1 MKILICLVLMFLTLF
16 TASCAAPDKEI
27 STPAPQEIEEE
38 PSSVEP
44 SQDEKIFVYNS
55 NKKNEPNLVVL
66 TLNAEP
72 TLLGEKYAR
81 LAGVV
86 GGQNKQAL
94 LEVAGRGLGVKVG
107 DQIIGYTVLEI
118 GESSLKLGRDEG

>member
-1 MKILICLVLMFLTLF
+1 MKIFGLLFLALFLV
-16 TASCAAPDKEI
+16 SCASPDKE
-27 STPAPQEIEEE
+27 SPAPEPQVVEAE
-38 PSSVEP
+38 PSLVEP
-44 SQDEKIFVYNS
+44 AQDEKIFVYNS
-55 NKKNEPNLVVL
+55 NKNNMPQIVVL
-66 TLNAEP
+66 ALNAEP

-118 GESSLKLGRDEG
+118 GEGSLKLGRDEG